1 MDSYS
6 LVITSTDQQNQSK
19 TKTIGYIKSDAQP
32 SDLKSAAQQLT
43 ALTDNIYESADR
55 VAKENVDTAPDKQ
68 TRTISGMKVGSQA
81 VTIEGNTVSAT
92 LPQSEL
98 DANNRFYIRFF
109 DDSVQQKNG
118 SLPVWTSDDSVSYST
133 GANYN
138 SATWPYAW
146 ALFIALND
154 ASVTSVFGTL
164 DLPPNDYYNGESYN
178 VNITISGG
186 E

>member
-1 MDSYS
+1 MQTS
-6 LVITSTDQQNQSK
+6 LIINTTDANDKALQK
-19 TKTIGYIKSDAQP
+19 TVTFVNADCSASVLKT
-32 SDLKSAAQQLT
+32 AAQKLNSLT
-43 ALTDNIYESADR
+43 TNTYVKSMRID
-55 VAKENVDTAPDKQ
+55 KTNVDTASDKQ

-81 VTIEGNTVSAT
+81 VTIEGNTISAT

-98 DANNRFYIRFF
+98 DANHRFYLRFF

-118 SLPVWTSDDSVSYST
+118 SLPVWSSDGSVSYST

-154 ASVTSVFGTL
+154 ASATSVSGTL